1 MLEFAKRAAL
11 AGVAAALVFP
21 AAAADIMEPPPVI
34 EAPEPAPVYVAPA
47 EASGWYIRGDLGY
60 GFSDDVDAEYI
71 NYGNPGVFGGLSGEL
86 DDAFSAGV
94 GVGVQV
100 NKHFRVD
107 LTADRWFKKDF
118 KGSTSGVWNN
128 AGTPTAYTTS
138 DTASVSTWLLLAN
151 AYVDLGTWHG
161 ITPYVG
167 AGIGGAHV
175 KWDDLTNAN
184 NPGGPPGGPFVHEGK
199 AGWRFAAA
207 VMAGASYCLNRNL
220 KLDAGYRFSH
230 IKGGKMFGYEA
241 GGNNGPGW
249 DKGLNTHEVRAG
261 LRYQFGG
268 GSSDCGEQV
277 AYEPPPP
284 VIEPVYK

>member
-21 AAAADIMEPPPVI
+21 AAAADMMEPPPVI
-34 EAPEPAPVYVAPA
+34 EAPEPAPVYVAPPA

-71 NYGNPGVFGGLSGEL
+71 NYGDPGVFGALSGDL

-100 NKHFRVD
+100 NNHFRVD

-118 KGSTSGVWNN
+118 KGSSEGVW
-128 AGTPTAYTTS
+128 AGPPVTPYTTT
-138 DTASVSTWLLLAN
+138 DTSSVSTWLLLAN

-161 ITPYVG
+161 FTPYVG

-175 KWDDLTNAN
+175 KWDKLHNVPN
-184 NPGGPPGGPFVHEGK
+184 INPPPPVEHDGYGS
-199 AGWRFAAA
+199 WRFAAA
-207 VMAGASYCLNRNL
+207 VMAGASYCLSNNL
-220 KLDAGYRFSH
+220 KLDAGYRYSH
-230 IKGGKMFGYEA
+230 IQGGKMFKYAAA
-241 GGNNGPGW
+241 GGNGPGW
-249 DKGLNTHEVRAG
+249 DKGFDTHEVRAG

-268 GSSDCGEQV
+268 GSSDCGPEEV
-277 AYEPPPP
+277 PYVPPP
-284 VIEPVYK
+284 IEPVYK